1 MRPDRIINGFSLSIA
16 FVIVLLHLPDRC
28 QAAEPTSPLSTPAT
42 KTWTWEE
49 AITTAIAQHPR
60 IRIAEQDASASEAV
74 VKQIESAHYPQI
86 TGLSA
91 NSAGNTRVLANLG
104 ISGSLPKPTNY
115 LTTIGLRADFLI
127 TDFGRTTHRILE
139 QKSLVKSAEQA
150 ILASKALTILS
161 VQQAY
166 LHCLKQQ
173 RLVQVAREVLTEREL
188 IRQQTEIF
196 YRRGLR
202 SKLDLDLATVEAT
215 RAELTLVKA
224 ANDLQAAF
232 ALLGN
237 AIGQP
242 EPARPSQTSSPI
254 LNAPTAPMESLFEAA
269 LQQRPELDGRRSHQ
283 EAAAEALKAA
293 KALRFGS
300 VTAIGVLANT
310 WWGREERLGGKS
322 ISNPDAQLGWY
333 GLGGTSAFPLYT
345 GGRISGRIEE
355 AEARQGEA
363 DAATQS
369 LANQIVLQV
378 AQAYFSRLTAEQQ
391 MSVSQERVGVAREAL
406 TRARDRYKAG
416 LGSILDV
423 VTATS
428 DLLAAEVGL
437 AESQYELQASEAALV
452 YATGTAYGH
461 Y

>member
-1 MRPDRIINGFSLSIA
+1 M
-16 FVIVLLHLPDRC
+16 
-28 QAAEPTSPLSTPAT
+28 
-42 KTWTWEE
+42 
-49 AITTAIAQHPR
+49 
-60 IRIAEQDASASEAV
+60 
-74 VKQIESAHYPQI
+74 
-86 TGLSA
+86 
-91 NSAGNTRVLANLG
+91 
-104 ISGSLPKPTNY
+104 
-115 LTTIGLRADFLI
+115 
-127 TDFGRTTHRILE
+127 
-139 QKSLVKSAEQA
+139 
-150 ILASKALTILS
+150 
-161 VQQAY
+161 
-166 LHCLKQQ
+166 
-173 RLVQVAREVLTEREL
+173 
-188 IRQQTEIF
+188 
-196 YRRGLR
+196 
-202 SKLDLDLATVEAT
+202 ATVEAT

-310 WWGREERLGGKS
+310 WWGREERPGGKS